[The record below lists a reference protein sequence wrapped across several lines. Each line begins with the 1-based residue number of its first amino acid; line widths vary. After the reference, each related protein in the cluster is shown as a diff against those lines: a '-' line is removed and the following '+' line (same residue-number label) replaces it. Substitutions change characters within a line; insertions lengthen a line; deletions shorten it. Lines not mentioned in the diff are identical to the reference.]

1 MGAVHHSN
9 SFVRHADCGNGA
21 ETRRACDR
29 QRCLSTCGKLF
40 NTINDAT
47 DMAAA
52 LKKVGFQVV
61 EGFDLDKAAT
71 DRKIR
76 DFATALTGAEA
87 GIFFYSGHGL
97 QVGGQNYIVPID
109 AELSTV
115 AALEL
120 EMVRLETVHR
130 IMERLTTTNILFL
143 DACRN
148 NPLARNLARA
158 MGARGVEVG
167 RGLAPV
173 QSGVGTLIS
182 FSTQPD
188 NVALDGTG
196 RNSPFTGSLVK
207 HMAGSSDDL
216 GSLLIEVRNDVVKET
231 QGRQVPW
238 EHTALTGKF
247 YFSKSSGTTGAIATP
262 APPSSVQISEAAEV
276 WDRAKDTKSIA
287 LLEAFIG
294 RFKDTFYAELARERI
309 SELKKSQVAATTP
322 PSAPR
327 APPSVEPAA
336 AVTPSPST
344 GRCDGIEIPV
354 GQNER
359 RCFKPGAG
367 KTEYFKDCP
376 TCPEMVVVPAGSFT
390 MGSPADEPLRE
401 HHEAQVRVSIAAP
414 FAVGRFAVTFDEWD
428 CIADGGCGR
437 YKPNDEGWGRGK
449 RPVINVNWDDAKAY
463 TAWLSRKTGKTY
475 RLLSEAEREYVTRAG
490 TTTAF
495 WWGTSIT
502 PKQANYNGNFV
513 YAGGGS
519 KGEFRERTVPVD
531 SFEPNPWGLYN
542 VHGNVW
548 EWTEDCWN
556 DSNTDNPGDGRARTI
571 GYCRRRMIRGGSWFT
586 GPPGLRSAVRY
597 WDAPDGY
604 SNIRGFRLARTLSP

>member
-1 MGAVHHSN
+1 MW
-9 SFVRHADCGNGA
+9 VRLAIAIALLVMPTAATAQKRVALVIGNAAYQHA
-21 ETRRACDR
+21 
-29 QRCLSTCGKLF
+29 GKLF

-97 QVGGQNYIVPID
+97 QVAGQNYIVPID

-158 MGARGVEVG
+158 MGARAVEVG

-188 NVALDGTG
+188 NVALDGSG
-196 RNSPFTGSLVK
+196 RNSPFTGALVK

-247 YFSKSSGTTGAIATP
+247 YFSRSSGTTGAIATP
-262 APPSSVQISEAAEV
+262 APPSSAQLSEAAEV
-276 WDRAKDTKSIA
+276 WDRAKDTKSVA
-287 LLEAFIG
+287 VLEAFIG

-309 SELKKSQVAATTP
+309 SELKKLQVAATTP

-327 APPSVEPAA
+327 APPSAEPAA
-336 AVTPSPST
+336 AVRPSPST
-344 GRCDGIEIPV
+344 ERCDGVEVTV

-359 RCFKPGAG
+359 RCLKPGTG
-367 KTEYFKDCP
+367 KTEYFKECA

-390 MGSPADEPLRE
+390 MGSPADEPGRNSNE
-401 HHEAQVRVSIAAP
+401 KQVRVSIAAP
-414 FAVGRFAVTFDEWD
+414 FAVGRYAVTFDEWD
-428 CIADGGCGR
+428 GCVTDGGCNG
-437 YKPNDEGWGRGK
+437 YKPDDAGWGRGN
-449 RPVINVNWDDAKAY
+449 RPVINVSWDDAKGY
-463 TAWLSRKTGKTY
+463 TAWLSKKTEPTACY
-475 RLLSEAEREYVTRAG
+475 QRLSE
-490 TTTAF
+490 
-495 WWGTSIT
+495 S
-502 PKQANYNGNFV
+502 
-513 YAGGGS
+513 
-519 KGEFRERTVPVD
+519 
-531 SFEPNPWGLYN
+531 
-542 VHGNVW
+542 
-548 EWTEDCWN
+548 
-556 DSNTDNPGDGRARTI
+556 
-571 GYCRRRMIRGGSWFT
+571 M
-586 GPPGLRSAVRY
+586 
-597 WDAPDGY
+597 
-604 SNIRGFRLARTLSP
+604 